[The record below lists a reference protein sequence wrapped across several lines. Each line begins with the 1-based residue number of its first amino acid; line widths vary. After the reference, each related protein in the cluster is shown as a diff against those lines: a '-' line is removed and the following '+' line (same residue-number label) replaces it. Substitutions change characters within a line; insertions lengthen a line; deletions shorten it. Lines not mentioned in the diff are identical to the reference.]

1 MVDFNKALR
10 ELRAKNRE
18 TDFIMEHTQAEK
30 DSAVFTTSTQNENEV
45 FIELLPGEHVDCQ
58 MTELQQPTGRMSSP
72 MLHGY
77 EVLVSAGRI
86 ISIDESKPIKMW
98 APRSLEQAY
107 TINGGRLIGQSV
119 RIRRLEDVPIGGTMF
134 AKAYRISALKSLLVL
149 LAKDKPATK

>member
-1 MVDFNKALR
+1 MVDFNKALS
-10 ELRAKNRE
+10 ELRAKNQRE
-18 TDFIMEHTQAEK
+18 SELMEQTQAEK

-45 FIELLPGEHVDCQ
+45 LTELAPGEHIDCQ
-58 MTELQQPTGRMSSP
+58 MSELQQPTGRMSSP

-77 EVLVSAGRI
+77 EVRVSDNNV
-86 ISIDESKPIKMW
+86 ISINEERPIKMW

-119 RIRRLEDVPIGGTMF
+119 RIRRLEDVPVGGTMY

-149 LAKDKPATK
+149 LAKDKPKG